1 MLYHILYNIYIM
13 NYSKYHLWLYTKLN
27 SPPDPLPPLG
37 VYTCSRGG
45 EGEGKKVLFRR
56 LAVCSE
62 KYRVDGPLPCMME
75 GVGEGEGEKSFVEEA
90 GRIFGK
96 YRVDGLG

>member
-13 NYSKYHLWLYTKLN
+13 NYSKYYLWLYTKLN
-27 SPPDPLPPLG
+27 SPPIPFPRWESTP
-37 VYTCSRGG
+37 VAG
-45 EGEGKKVLFRR
+45 EGKGKGKKVLLGR

-75 GVGEGEGEKSFVEEA
+75 GVGEGEGEKSFVQGA
-90 GRIFGK
+90 GSMFGK
-96 YRVDGLG
+96 IPS